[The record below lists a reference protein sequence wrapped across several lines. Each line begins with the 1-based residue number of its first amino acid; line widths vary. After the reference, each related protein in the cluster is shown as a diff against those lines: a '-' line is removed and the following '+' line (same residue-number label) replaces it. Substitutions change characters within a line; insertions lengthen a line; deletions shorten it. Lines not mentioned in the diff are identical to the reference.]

1 MIPQGYFFNVIYV
14 GISSNSTSG
23 NIDESFSYIILYVV
37 WHKLILYSKIN

>member
-14 GISSNSTSG
+14 GISNSSTSG